1 MTWTWGCTDGTRAVF
16 ATLGPYV
23 IQYTVDVEPG
33 LVPLT
38 IFAYVISLLAAV
50 PVWLVAAQRLGK
62 VKAWRVSVRLQIVAY
77 AVTAA
82 AMNPIFFGF
91 PDRVRILF
99 GFVLAAVV
107 GATNSATITI
117 AFSLQGDIIDID
129 ALTTGETGQ
138 HGIYYAWWAFV
149 SKCVGGIISMLTGFT
164 LQAVGFV
171 PNVKQTYVVRI
182 AIGYM
187 LTLLPLSGL
196 IPTLHL
202 LHGLDIDDESLQEA
216 RAMRGRQ
223 QLGGRAGEKADANV
237 SRAASGLDKGPMR
250 VQPAD
255 RDATPLL

>member
-1 MTWTWGCTDGTRAVF
+1 M
-16 ATLGPYV
+16 YE
-23 IQYTVDVEPG
+23 DVEPG

-117 AFSLQGDIIDID
+117 AFSLQGDIIDMN
-129 ALTTGETGQ
+129 ALTTGETGVP
-138 HGIYYAWWAFV
+138 HTSWWDGAPT
-149 SKCVGGIISMLTGFT
+149 CAHT
-164 LQAVGFV
+164 LR
-171 PNVKQTYVVRI
+171 VVEGARSLL
-182 AIGYM
+182 YM
-187 LTLLPLSGL
+187 RLGSHSPRARACALPL
-196 IPTLHL
+196 T
-202 LHGLDIDDESLQEA
+202 
-216 RAMRGRQ
+216 
-223 QLGGRAGEKADANV
+223 AG
-237 SRAASGLDKGPMR
+237 S
-250 VQPAD
+250 
-255 RDATPLL
+255 